1 MGRRLVLSLAIAALL
16 LLPATVRAQS
26 AAEEIAAAV
35 DAWWAEE
42 LTARGIPYSS
52 PRLELVTGPGMD
64 FCGFIDTFAVPAG
77 YCAPSQT
84 VTVSTGFVSPESV
97 IGLLPIISHEW
108 GHHVQTLTDTGVS
121 SPLEAELQADCFA
134 GAFTAFA
141 ADADW
146 ISPVVGALALQL
158 TQAAGDIWWLA
169 PADEAIHG
177 TAAERAVAFMTG
189 HSGGLGACGL

>member
-1 MGRRLVLSLAIAALL
+1 MGRRLALALAMVALL

-26 AAEEIAAAV
+26 SAEEIAAAV

-42 LTARGIPYSS
+42 LAARGIPYSS
-52 PRLELVTGPGMD
+52 PRLELVTAPGMD
-64 FCGFIDTFAVPAG
+64 FCAFIDTYAVPAG
-77 YCAPSQT
+77 YCAPNQT
-84 VTVSTGFVSPESV
+84 ITISTAFVSPEAV
-97 IGLLPIISHEW
+97 VGLLPLISHEW
-108 GHHVQTLTDTGVS
+108 GHHIQGLTDTGIA

-146 ISPVVGALALQL
+146 ISPVVAALALQL
-158 TQAAGDIWWLA
+158 TQSAGDIWWLA

-177 TAAERAVAFMTG
+177 TGAERAVAFMTG
-189 HSGGLGACGL
+189 QSGGLEACGL